1 LAAETRFVKANALAF
16 RVVHQGCGEPLV
28 LLHGFTGSVES
39 WRPFFDALSRAHH
52 VHAIDLIGHGQSAAP
67 EDRTRYAYDRA
78 LDDLAAVLDELG
90 IERAA
95 WLGYSLGGRLALGV
109 AITHPE
115 RVSALILE
123 SATAGIRDESER
135 AKRRGSD
142 EALASRIE
150 ENGTEA
156 FVAEWEALPMWSSQ
170 RSLAP
175 EVRASQHEQRLANSP
190 IGLANSLRGMGQGAQ
205 PSLWDRLGEIR
216 VPTLLIAG
224 ALDTKFADLAGQM
237 HHGIPDAELELVP
250 GAGHAVH
257 LESPRQF
264 AEIVRE
270 FLARRNRVAVA
281 APEEVVR

>member
-1 LAAETRFVKANALAF
+1 LAAETRFVRANDLAF
-16 RVVHQGCGEPLV
+16 RLVHQGRGEPLV
-28 LLHGFTGSVES
+28 LLHGFTSTVES
-39 WRPFFDALSRAHH
+39 WRPFFDDLSGAHH
-52 VHAIDLIGHGQSAAP
+52 VHAIDLIGHGESAAP
-67 EDRTRYAYDRA
+67 EDRTRYACDRA

-109 AITHPE
+109 AIAHPE

-135 AKRRGSD
+135 AKRRASD
-142 EALASRIE
+142 EALANRIE

-175 EVRASQHEQRLANSP
+175 EVRAAQREQRLANSP

-216 VPTLLIAG
+216 LPTLLIAG
-224 ALDTKFADLAGQM
+224 ALDTKFAELASQM

-250 GAGHAVH
+250 DAGHAVH

-270 FLARRNRVAVA
+270 FLARRTTVASA